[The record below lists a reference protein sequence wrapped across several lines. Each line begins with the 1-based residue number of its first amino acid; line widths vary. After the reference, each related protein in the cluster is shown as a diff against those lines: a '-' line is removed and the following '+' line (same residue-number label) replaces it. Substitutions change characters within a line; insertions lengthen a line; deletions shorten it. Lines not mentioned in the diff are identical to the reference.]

1 MQKIDFTK
9 PALTISQQISQ
20 LTSRGLTIK
29 NVSIA
34 NKKLSELEKAIAEGK
49 VREELYD
56 YLCNLFDEDKLTDE
70 EYDELVDWLW
80 NNTNDSTYTSV
91 KKEYLL
97 VAEFIYP
104 DDLNSVHYTVYD
116 VSNDE
121 AHRLALLDE
130 INKSLME
137 IATPGDQPWN
147 AFIRSCIKDFRDD
160 VPGGDTAKVV
170 YHI

>member
-1 MQKIDFTK
+1 M
-9 PALTISQQISQ
+9 
-20 LTSRGLTIK
+20 
-29 NVSIA
+29 
-34 NKKLSELEKAIAEGK
+34 KLYIHASELSADVSGKDAVKAELAQAIAAGEA
-49 VREELYD
+49 REDLYE
-56 YLCNLFDEDKLTDE
+56 YLCNLLDADKLIDE

-80 NNTNDSTYTSV
+80 KNTDDSTYTSV
-91 KKEYLL
+91 KKDYPLL
-97 VAEFIYP
+97 AEFVYP

-116 VSNDE
+116 VSSDE

-147 AFIRSCIKDFRDD
+147 EFIRSCIRDFRDD
-160 VPGGDTAKVV
+160 VNGGDAAKII